1 MTDESHQNPSLGEA
15 AGQFLAGLSPT
26 EKNTSQ
32 PEIYKFIRWYGWERS
47 LAGLTAPEVA
57 NYAERLSLSDTDY
70 GEKLELIRAFLAYAS
85 KTGLSKT
92 NLTTHLKAKK
102 TRAGHPPT
110 ARQNLP
116 EAIPL
121 TRKGYAEL
129 ETELSALKNKR
140 PWLIEEIRRAAA
152 DKDFREN
159 APLDAARDE
168 QAHLEARI
176 REIEDQLR
184 RAVIIDEETKG
195 GRANVG
201 SHVTVRSLE
210 SNGEQNF
217 QLVSPSEVD
226 PSSGKISIESP
237 FGSAVMDHAVGDEVT
252 VDAPSGKVRFEVIE
266 VVG

>member
-1 MTDESHQNPSLGEA
+1 MAESVNATDASTHFLSSLDPDKARDERPAIERFVESVGGDLDMA
-15 AGQFLAGLSPT
+15 ALDANRVS
-26 EKNTSQ
+26 E
-32 PEIYKFIRWYGWERS
+32 YARS
-47 LAGLTAPEVA
+47 MEGADAA
-57 NYAERLSLSDTDY
+57 
-70 GEKLELIRAFLAYAS
+70 LEPIRAFLAYSKRMAFTETDLAS
-85 KTGLSKT
+85 QLRLGSSPGGLG
-92 NLTTHLKAKK
+92 LT
-102 TRAGHPPT
+102 
-110 ARQNLP
+110 QDSP
-116 EAIPL
+116 EAYLVTIEGL
-121 TRKGYAEL
+121 AHLEQQVEELKGRRPEMAE
-129 ETELSALKNKR
+129 ALR
-140 PWLIEEIRRAAA
+140 TAMQ

-201 SHVTVRSLE
+201 SHVTVRNVE

-217 QLVSPSEVD
+217 QLVSPSEID

-252 VDAPSGKVRFEVIE
+252 VNAPSGKVRFKVIE

>member
-1 MTDESHQNPSLGEA
+1 MAESVNATDASTHFLSSLDPDKARDERPAIDRFVESIGGDLKMA
-15 AGQFLAGLSPT
+15 DLDAGRVSEYA
-26 EKNTSQ
+26 
-32 PEIYKFIRWYGWERS
+32 RS
-47 LAGLTAPEVA
+47 MEGADAV
-57 NYAERLSLSDTDY
+57 
-70 GEKLELIRAFLAYAS
+70 LEPIRAFLAYS
-85 KTGLSKT
+85 KRMAFTDVDLVSELRLGSSPGGLG
-92 NLTTHLKAKK
+92 LTKDS
-102 TRAGHPPT
+102 
-110 ARQNLP
+110 P
-116 EAIPL
+116 EAYLVTIDGL
-121 TRKGYAEL
+121 AHLEQQVEELKGRRPEMAE
-129 ETELSALKNKR
+129 ALR
-140 PWLIEEIRRAAA
+140 TAMQ

-201 SHVTVRSLE
+201 SHVTVRNLE

-237 FGSAVMDHAVGDEVT
+237 FGAAIIDHAPGDEVT
-252 VDAPSGKVRFEVIE
+252 VHAPAGMLKLRLLEVT
-266 VVG
+266 G

>member
-1 MTDESHQNPSLGEA
+1 MAESVNATDASTHFLSSLDPDKARDERPAIERFVESIGGDLDMTALD
-15 AGQFLAGLSPT
+15 
-26 EKNTSQ
+26 
-32 PEIYKFIRWYGWERS
+32 
-47 LAGLTAPEVA
+47 
-57 NYAERLSLSDTDY
+57 AERVSEYARSMEGADAA
-70 GEKLELIRAFLAYAS
+70 LEPIRAFLAYS
-85 KTGLSKT
+85 KRMAFTDTDLVSQLRLGSSPGGLG
-92 NLTTHLKAKK
+92 LTKDS
-102 TRAGHPPT
+102 
-110 ARQNLP
+110 P
-116 EAIPL
+116 EAYLVTIEGL
-121 TRKGYAEL
+121 ARLEQQGDELKGRRPEMAE
-129 ETELSALKNKR
+129 ALR
-140 PWLIEEIRRAAA
+140 TAMQ

-201 SHVTVRSLE
+201 SHVTVRNLE

-252 VDAPSGKVRFEVIE
+252 VDAPSGKVRFEVTE

>member
-1 MTDESHQNPSLGEA
+1 MAFTEADLVSQLKLGSSP
-15 AGQFLAGLSPT
+15 GGL
-26 EKNTSQ
+26 
-32 PEIYKFIRWYGWERS
+32 
-47 LAGLTAPEVA
+47 GLTPD
-57 NYAERLSLSDTDY
+57 S
-70 GEKLELIRAFLAYAS
+70 
-85 KTGLSKT
+85 
-92 NLTTHLKAKK
+92 
-102 TRAGHPPT
+102 
-110 ARQNLP
+110 P
-116 EAIPL
+116 EAYLVTIEGL
-121 TRKGYAEL
+121 AHLEQQVEELKGRRPEMAE
-129 ETELSALKNKR
+129 ALR
-140 PWLIEEIRRAAA
+140 TAMQ